1 MANPVLLNWA
11 LDSSSPPKM
20 KKRGTGMGDATG
32 INGRLQ
38 PQLSPSQPPIAP
50 ELYTNMYIKDKHSL
64 HSWGFVV
71 SDKGALPHAVHSG
84 GRLFNLI
91 KVTSVTMSSHL
102 CCPCVAMHPS
112 NQQLCNEG
120 KYMIQGIARSIGL

>member
-91 KVTSVTMSSHL
+91 KVTSVKMSSHL
-102 CCPCVAMHPS
+102 YCCFKTRVW
-112 NQQLCNEG
+112 
-120 KYMIQGIARSIGL
+120 